1 MKRKAGNHI
10 KMKKLTR
17 SAVGSIAL
25 FSMSATAAYAQLDA
39 ASDDVVAVEDEVDHS
54 GPDNMLLDIPLED
67 LLTLEA
73 TSVAKKRQKVGDAAA
88 AVFIITQEDIRRST
102 ASSIPDL
109 LRMVPGVEVATIQNS
124 LIGVTARGFS
134 GRFGNSL
141 LVMIDGRTI
150 YTTSLSGVLWDQQ
163 MLPLDDIE
171 RIEVVR
177 GPGATLWGSNAVNGV
192 INIISKHSSDV
203 QGGTGDVRIGLNKQQ
218 ANGSFGGRLS
228 ENISYR
234 LYANANFSDG
244 LLNENGE
251 KLTRRFHARAAG
263 ARMDHVPN
271 GADAFTLQTEYSEG
285 EFEIP
290 VLNVRDDFLNP
301 GYDSIRFGSEF
312 SAAHILGRWT
322 HESSKDLD
330 WSVQAYFDRVKR
342 KAYGGDLQQDVIDL
356 DFGLRWQAN
365 DIHEVNLGLGARAST
380 DSLISQSNFAFGN
393 EKRNDKW
400 LSGYVQDEITLVPD
414 RLSLTVGSKI
424 EFNSFTGVE
433 LQPSARMMY
442 RPAPNFAIWAG
453 VSRAARTPSGFE
465 RDAELRLTVEL
476 PGTANNP
483 FSLPIY
489 PVLFGDPDLKA
500 ERSTSYEA
508 GIRTEIVEGWSLDV
522 AVYRSI
528 YSHVVTLDQTGQNL
542 IFEQPIPFPVGVE
555 ALIVFANNGEAKT
568 WGAEVALSGKI
579 ASWWKVDVAYSH
591 LDMKSG
597 PTAEALS
604 ATRTVVDQD
613 LSPKNQLSIRNA
625 IDLNDK
631 FSFDSQFRHVG
642 PLAGNVPSYNS
653 ADIRLTYRPIET
665 VELSLI
671 GENLLQKRRLEFN
684 QTAFPA
690 PAGYVSRTG
699 SIQARIRF

>member
-1 MKRKAGNHI
+1 MASDYI
-10 KMKKLTR
+10 KMKNQTRLTA
-17 SAVGSIAL
+17 SVITL
-25 FSMSATAAYAQLDA
+25 FAMSATATHAQVNTAAHDA
-39 ASDDVVAVEDEVDHS
+39 QPIDNAARQS
-54 GPDNMLLDIPLED
+54 GPEDSLLDLPLED

-73 TSVAKKRQKVGDAAA
+73 TSVAKKRQKVSEAAA
-88 AVFIITQEDIRRST
+88 AVFIITQEDIRRSA

-124 LIGVTARGFS
+124 LVAVTARGFS

-150 YTTSLSGVLWDQQ
+150 YSTSLSGVLWDQQ

-192 INIISKHSSDV
+192 INIISKHSSDA
-203 QGGTGDVRIGLNKQQ
+203 QGGTANVRIGLNKQQ
-218 ANGSFGGRLS
+218 ANGSFGGRLD

-234 LYANANFSDG
+234 LYANLSSFDG
-244 LLNENGE
+244 LLGEDGE
-251 KLTRRFHARAAG
+251 KLTGRYQAAAVG
-263 ARMDHVPN
+263 TRIDYEPN
-271 GADAFTLQTEYSEG
+271 GADAFTLQTEYSQG
-285 EFEIP
+285 EFAIP

-301 GYDSIRFGSEF
+301 GYDSIRFDSEF

-322 HESSKDLD
+322 HESSNDLD

-342 KAYGGDLQQDVIDL
+342 KAYGGDLQQDVIDF

-365 DIHEVNLGLGARAST
+365 DIHEINLGLGARVST
-380 DSLISQSNFAFGN
+380 DSLISESNFAFGN

-424 EFNSFTGVE
+424 EFNSFTGIE

-442 RPAPNFAIWAG
+442 RPTPNFAIWAG
-453 VSRAARTPSGFE
+453 ASRAARTPSGFE

-483 FSLPIY
+483 LSLPIY
-489 PVLFGDPDLKA
+489 PVLFGDPDLRA
-500 ERSTSYEA
+500 EHSTSYEA
-508 GIRTEIVEGWSLDV
+508 GIRTEIIEGWSLDV
-522 AVYRSI
+522 AVYRTV

-542 IFEQPIPFPVGVE
+542 IFQQPIPFPVGVE
-555 ALIVFANNGEAKT
+555 ALIAFANNGEAKT

-579 ASWWKVDVAYSH
+579 AAWWKVDVAYSH

-597 PTAEALS
+597 PTEEALS

-625 IDLNDK
+625 IDLNDN

-642 PLAGNVPSYNS
+642 ALEGNVPSYNS

-684 QTAFPA
+684 QAAFPA
-690 PAGYVSRTG
+690 PPGYISRTG
-699 SIQARIRF
+699 AIQARIRF